1 MKTYEELERE
11 AYINGDVKLADVYS
25 KAAELEEALN
35 NEEDLY
41 AEINDLRDENAN
53 LEYDISDLEADV
65 EFYRQKAVRAEGK
78 LEEIAAR
85 SLSHEI
91 R

>member
-11 AYINGDVKLADVYS
+11 AYINGYMRLADAYS
-25 KAAELEEALN
+25 KASELECALN

-41 AEINDLRDENAN
+41 AEINDLRHENAS
-53 LEYDISDLEADV
+53 LEYEISDLEADV

-78 LEEIAAR
+78 LEEIAAKI
-85 SLSHEI
+85 EE
-91 R
+91 